1 MTHVRKESNDKNGF
15 PGGLKL
21 SWAALA
27 VLISAG
33 GLAFV
38 VSNVVHSQSVDAVE
52 KLDKKITMRFDKLDE
67 KLNASINT
75 VTAHCADAHAHER
88 QEVHH
93 DNPE

>member
-1 MTHVRKESNDKNGF
+1 MSNHVRKENGDGNGF

-33 GLAFV
+33 GLAFI
-38 VSNVVHSQSVDAVE
+38 VSNMVHSQSTAAVE
-52 KLDKKITMRFDKLDE
+52 RLDRNMTARFDKLDTR
-67 KLNASINT
+67 LNTTIDK

-88 QEVHH
+88 LEPVGGM
-93 DNPE
+93 P